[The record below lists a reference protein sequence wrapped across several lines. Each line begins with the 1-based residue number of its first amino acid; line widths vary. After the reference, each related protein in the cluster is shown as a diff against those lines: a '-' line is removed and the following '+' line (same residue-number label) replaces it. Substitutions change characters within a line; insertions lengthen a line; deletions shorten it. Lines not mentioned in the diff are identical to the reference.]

1 MLSTI
6 NLVIYIY
13 MNTTTI
19 MYQVYIK
26 TNNTINRYSK
36 IEEMQVL
43 YLYFKINIRK
53 TMLYC
58 NYIRCT

>member
-1 MLSTI
+1 
-6 NLVIYIY
+6 

-26 TNNTINRYSK
+26 TNNTIHRYSK